1 MRGAVEIGLRAAG
14 GKMQDA
20 VELALRQRRRDRR
33 RKVRGLDRAI
43 DHRGMHG
50 QAGGGE
56 IAGAVLAGE
65 IEQRR
70 AGAGL
75 HAQKIRAQ
83 KIGAQEIDEI
93 ALVAVGGPDIAK
105 AQGAGGLGGA
115 AADGERRQ
123 RA

>member
-1 MRGAVEIGLRAAG
+1 MT
-14 GKMQDA
+14 
-20 VELALRQRRRDRR
+20 
-33 RKVRGLDRAI
+33 RAI
-43 DHRGMHG
+43 DHRGVHG

-70 AGAGL
+70 AVAGL
-75 HAQKIRAQ
+75 HAQKIRAH

-93 ALVAVGGPDIAK
+93 ALIAVGGPDIAK
-105 AQGAGGLGGA
+105 ADGAGSLGGA

-123 RA
+123 RGELRAPRDAPRWRAPRSRW